1 MNSEDRP
8 PKWAYLISVLLVVMS
23 SLLAV
28 TIVFVVFVLL
38 GILPRE
44 TDIQMPLLLITLP
57 LSMLIPLTAL
67 AMAVL
72 LTKKRE

>member
-1 MNSEDRP
+1 
-8 PKWAYLISVLLVVMS
+8 MS